1 MNFKTVIISTI
12 CFLTFNIYGYSQE
25 VNKIIIDN
33 EGIDQKEFSENISEK
48 YSGDEFNYSE
58 SVVESQNYLLRAIKW
73 FFEKLGDIFGIEVDP
88 GFFKL
93 VETLIYIILIIIA
106 VYIII
111 RLFAGTKATSFFNKK
126 SKELAP
132 LKFEEEHIEE
142 INLDELITKALS
154 ASDYRLAIRYKYL
167 KVLKDLSLNNLIDW
181 HYDKTNIDYK
191 NEIESSRL
199 KDLFGNASH
208 LYDHI
213 WYGEFNLDET
223 GYHSAIIEFDQLN
236 KAINNHG

>member
-1 MNFKTVIISTI
+1 MNFKIIIIS
-12 CFLTFNIYGYSQE
+12 IYGLLTATFYGFSQE
-25 VNKIIIDN
+25 DNHVRIDSSDV
-33 EGIDQKEFSENISEK
+33 IKKEFSENLSEK
-48 YSGDEFNYSE
+48 YAGDEFNYNE
-58 SVVESQNYLLRAIKW
+58 SVVESQNYLLRAIRW
-73 FFEKLGDIFGIEVDP
+73 FFEKLANIFGVEVDP

-142 INLDELITKALS
+142 INLEELINKALS
-154 ASDYRLAIRYKYL
+154 VSDYRLAIRYKYL

-191 NEIESSRL
+191 NEIESSIL
-199 KDLFGNASH
+199 KEHFGTASH

-213 WYGEFNLDET
+213 WYGEFSLDET
-223 GYHSAIIEFDQLN
+223 GYKSAIIEFDQLN